1 MALMIMHGVLEQCIM
16 QRMEKPENG
25 WLRQI
30 PNVVGI
36 GGGAPIKVGNET
48 IGGVGVSGAPAGEND
63 EARANAGIARVADA
77 LK

>member
-48 IGGVGVSGAPAGEND
+48 IGGSASPAHPP
-63 EARANAGIARVADA
+63 ARTTRLARMPA
-77 LK
+77 LQGWRTL